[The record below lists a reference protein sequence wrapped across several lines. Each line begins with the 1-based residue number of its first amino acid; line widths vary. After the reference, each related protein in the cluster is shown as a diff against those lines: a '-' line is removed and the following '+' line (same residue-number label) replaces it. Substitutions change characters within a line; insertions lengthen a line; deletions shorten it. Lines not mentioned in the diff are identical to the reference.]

1 MDYRKIADEIIK
13 NIGGIE
19 NVKTLT
25 HCMTRLRFVLKN
37 EEKVNEKELRNISGV
52 LGIAR
57 GMGQQQVVMGKNL
70 APTFKAITDNYPLND
85 NPGEVHAEAA
95 TKSKK
100 PTAMT
105 FKKIVMEV
113 VNFLGASVSPMI
125 VGLVA
130 GGMLKIVLL
139 LTALVIP
146 DIKDTQTYT
155 LIGYISDVPFY
166 FMPVLLAYGASRK
179 LGCNTIYAVLVACVL
194 LSPGFTGLVTVGAET
209 NLFGIPVPLINYA
222 GSFIPVILSTITV
235 YYLERF
241 LNSIMPGILR
251 SFMVGMLTVGITSF
265 ITLVA
270 WGPLGTWAGFHFVS
284 FLVIIQNTIGP
295 IALGVLA
302 AVLPFI
308 VMAGMHSL
316 FAPFMVQSLAIA
328 HFDGFFRPALILH
341 NVSEGGACLAIALRT
356 RNSSLR
362 GEALSLGFG
371 CIVAGVSEP
380 AIYGLMLK
388 LKRPLYGVMAGGAA
402 GGVVAGLMGAK
413 AFVMGRST
421 ILALPI
427 FQDTI
432 VAMIAGLGVAFIVS
446 FIVAFIVGFE
456 DITNTENIT

>member
-1 MDYRKIADEIIK
+1 MDYKKIADDIIK

-19 NVKTLT
+19 NVETLT
-25 HCMTRLRFVLKN
+25 HCMTRLRFVLKD
-37 EEKVNEKELRNISGV
+37 EQKVNEKELRNIAGV

-57 GMGQQQVVMGKNL
+57 GMGQQQIVMGKNL
-70 APTFKAITDNYPLND
+70 APTFKSITENYSLHGDASPPPKD
-85 NPGEVHAEAA
+85 P
-95 TKSKK
+95 TISPKK
-100 PTAMT
+100 KTT
-105 FKKIVMEV
+105 LSIKKMAQVA

-139 LTALVIP
+139 LTALVLP
-146 DIKDTQTYT
+146 QIKSTQSYI

-179 LGCNTIYAVLVACVL
+179 LGCNPIYAVLVACVL
-194 LSPGFTGLVTVGAET
+194 LSPGFTGLVATGTAT
-209 NLFGIPVPLINYA
+209 SLFGIPVPLINYA
-222 GSFIPVILSTITV
+222 GSFIPVLLSTITI

-241 LNSIMPGILR
+241 FNNIIPGILR
-251 SFMVGMLTVGITSF
+251 SFMVGMLTVGLTSF
-265 ITLVA
+265 VTLVA
-270 WGPLGTWAGFHFVS
+270 WGPLGTWVGVHFVG
-284 FLVIIQNTIGP
+284 FLVLIQNTIGP
-295 IALGVLA
+295 VALGVLA

-328 HFDGFFRPALILH
+328 HSDGFFRPALILH

-356 RNSSLR
+356 RNASLR

-432 VAMIAGLGVAFIVS
+432 LAMVSGLGVAFIVS

-456 DITNTENIT
+456 DISPTENAI